1 MTVED
6 LANILHRL
14 PRGMEI
20 GIKCEG
26 YLIRDLKIDKAFV
39 NGNHLRD
46 ESYNPTLSSK
56 QDIRGERYYDTEVI
70 TIGDIG

>member
-14 PRGMEI
+14 PRDMEI

-56 QDIRGERYYDTEVI
+56 QYVCSELYYDTEVI

>member
-1 MTVED
+1 MTVEE
-6 LANILHRL
+6 LSNILSTL
-14 PRGMEI
+14 PRNMEI
-20 GIKCEG
+20 GIRCEG
-26 YLIRDLKIDKAFV
+26 YLIRDLKISKAFV

-56 QDIRGERYYDTEVI
+56 QDINAERYYDTEVI

>member
-6 LANILHRL
+6 LANILHTL
-14 PRGMEI
+14 PRDMEI
-20 GIKCEG
+20 GIKYEG
-26 YLIRDLKIDKAFV
+26 YLIRDLKIDRAFV
-39 NGNHLRD
+39 NGNHLRN

-56 QDIRGERYYDTEVI
+56 QNICGEMYYNTEVI